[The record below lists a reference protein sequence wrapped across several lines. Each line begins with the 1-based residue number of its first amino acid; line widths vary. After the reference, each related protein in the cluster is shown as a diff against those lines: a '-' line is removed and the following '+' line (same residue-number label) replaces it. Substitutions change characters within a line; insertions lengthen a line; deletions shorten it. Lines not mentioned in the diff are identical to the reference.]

1 LSAPPDPPSRK
12 TGGLFLRGG
21 EGREGKGIGWDG
33 RGGKGRE
40 KEGTG
45 KEGRRRERRG
55 KEGERGREGKREG
68 DAPPPNA
75 DSWIRTWFP
84 LGYQKNVLR
93 KDRTDRG
100 GGVFLAFK
108 EGYVISR
115 VEGTTNCEGV
125 WAEIYSSLYT
135 SARSTDHRVQEQNR
149 VKN

>member
-1 LSAPPDPPSRK
+1 MGRE
-12 TGGLFLRGG
+12 RR
-21 EGREGKGIGWDG
+21 EGEGKGGDRK
-33 RGGKGRE
+33 RGEKEGKEGKGGGKGKGRE
-40 KEGTG
+40 KG
-45 KEGRRRERRG
+45 GRC
-55 KEGERGREGKREG
+55 
-68 DAPPPNA
+68 PPNA

-125 WAEIYSSLYT
+125 WAEVYSSLYT